1 MKQLKYRYAPIAE
14 RDMESAHDALFA
26 QQVDRD
32 LKFQAQFERLME
44 NVGSFP
50 EMGKVTPVDGSDFR
64 SMPLWDYIV
73 FYSVQPD
80 YIRVERVLHGAR
92 DLEAAMRESDLD

>member
-1 MKQLKYRYAPIAE
+1 MKRLKYRYAPIAE
-14 RDMESAHDALFA
+14 RDMEAAHDALFA

-32 LKFQAQFERLME
+32 LKFQARFERLME

-50 EMGKVTPVDGSDFR
+50 EMGKLTPVDEGAFR

-73 FYSVQPD
+73 FYSIQES

-92 DLEAAMRESDLD
+92 DLEAALRDSDLD